1 MKEFGSD
8 FHYIDTCNSGRAHLT
23 NVFNGATLLADGR
36 QCIVVLIRQYGW
48 KRLWMPEY
56 FCYNIIEYLQK
67 NTGIDIAF
75 YNDYPGNDD
84 ENAISNLSFQESDVL
99 LRMNYFGL
107 RSFRSTDDIPIPVI
121 EDHSHDLVGD
131 WAKNSDADWCVASLR
146 KIIPIPE
153 GGIVWSPKGYC
164 LNCHLTQS
172 ALNNDLTRKR
182 WHAME
187 EKDKY
192 LKGIIVDKDVFRNL
206 YLETE
211 DAFDELDISL
221 IDERSR
227 HYLEHFDLNNWNSA
241 KKRSWEILST
251 LDTNRGVLVIRPENG
266 NLNPFS
272 LVLLFDDEFKRER
285 VRNKL
290 IESSVYPAVLWHVP
304 DCSHDEVSGFS
315 KRMLSIHC
323 DGRYKEKDIDELYNT
338 INTIIHND

>member
-1 MKEFGSD
+1 VKEFGSD
-8 FHYIDTCNSGRAHLT
+8 FHLIYGNDSNKAHLT
-23 NVFNGATLLADGR
+23 DLYRDAVLMADGR
-36 QCIVVLIRQYGW
+36 QCIEILIRQYGW

-75 YNDYPGNDD
+75 YTDHPENDD
-84 ENAISNLSFQESDVL
+84 KKVIPNLCFQEGDAL

-107 RSFRSTDDIPIPVI
+107 RSFRSTYDIPVPVI

-172 ALNNDLTRKR
+172 ASNDDLTQKR
-182 WHAME
+182 WLAME

-192 LKGIIVDKDVFRNL
+192 LKGIIGDKDVFRNL

-211 DAFDELDISL
+211 DAFDGLDISL
-221 IDERSR
+221 IDERSK
-227 HYLEHFDLNNWNSA
+227 HFLMSFDLDNWNFA
-241 KKRSWEILST
+241 KKRNYEMLCR
-251 LDTNRGVLVIRPENG
+251 LDSNRGVQVIRPENG
-266 NLNPFS
+266 NLTPFS
-272 LVLLFDDEFKRER
+272 LVLLFDDELKRER
-285 VRNKL
+285 VRKKL

-304 DCSHDEVSGFS
+304 DSSHDEVRGFS
-315 KRMLSIHC
+315 MRMLSIHC

-338 INTIIHND
+338 INMIIQND